1 MRAVL
6 LCSKILKNFLKIS
19 LKNRKKRLDKAK
31 NRGIISVKV
40 KTFTPKQKTMRIL
53 LKFCV
58 ERLLEMGKNLEVTL
72 LLDFYGDML
81 TEKQKDVIDLYYNQD
96 LSLAE
101 IADEVGISRQ
111 GVRDSIKRG
120 EAVLFEME
128 GRLGFLRNYRAS
140 EKAAEKIAALA
151 KDIIEINRKQS
162 SVGLIEVKAND
173 ILKEIEALRQE

>member
-1 MRAVL
+1 M
-6 LCSKILKNFLKIS
+6 
-19 LKNRKKRLDKAK
+19 
-31 NRGIISVKV
+31 
-40 KTFTPKQKTMRIL
+40 
-53 LKFCV
+53 
-58 ERLLEMGKNLEVTL
+58 ERQLEMSKNLEVTM

-128 GRLGFLRNYRAS
+128 GRLGFLKNYRLS
-140 EKAAEKIAALA
+140 EKAAEKISALA
-151 KDIIEINRKQS
+151 QEIIDINRKQNNI
-162 SVGLIEVKAND
+162 GIIEIKAAD
-173 ILKEIEALRQE
+173 IIKEVQVLRQEN